1 MNNRF
6 MRKLAGIT
14 LGLSIMA
21 TGAAALAPTSTYAA
35 VSSSTTAANV
45 IATGQKFMGV
55 PYQWGAQSGRTDRFD
70 CSSFVQ
76 YSFAQ
81 NGIHLPRSSR
91 QQSTVGTFVPR
102 DQLQPGDLV
111 FFYSPIHHVAIYM
124 GNGKLLHTYGAP
136 GVTITD
142 LNSGWWSSHYTTARR
157 VLPTGQASPVV
168 TAPSQT
174 PVVTQPAPAVQTPV
188 VSQPADQAPVVS
200 KPAAPAPVVSKPA
213 APAPGV
219 SKPAVPVPVVSK
231 PSAPAKTQKSTV
243 RHHHSHHHSEE
254 QEHEHGHQD

>member
-6 MRKLAGIT
+6 MRKMAGLT
-14 LGLSIMA
+14 LGLSILA

-55 PYQWGAQSGRTDRFD
+55 PYQFGAKSGRTDRFD

-91 QQSTVGTFVPR
+91 QQSTAGTFVPR

-142 LNSGWWSSHYTTARR
+142 LDSGWWSSHYTTARR
-157 VLPTGQASPVV
+157 VLPTGQAAPVV
-168 TAPSQT
+168 TAPADQT
-174 PVVTQPAPAVQTPV
+174 PVVSQPADQTPV

-200 KPAAPAPVVSKPA
+200 QPADQAQDDDKA
-213 APAPGV
+213 A
-219 SKPAVPVPVVSK
+219 S
-231 PSAPAKTQKSTV
+231 PAKSKKPTV
-243 RHHHSHHHSEE
+243 RHHHCHHGE
-254 QEHEHGHQD
+254 EHEHGDQD